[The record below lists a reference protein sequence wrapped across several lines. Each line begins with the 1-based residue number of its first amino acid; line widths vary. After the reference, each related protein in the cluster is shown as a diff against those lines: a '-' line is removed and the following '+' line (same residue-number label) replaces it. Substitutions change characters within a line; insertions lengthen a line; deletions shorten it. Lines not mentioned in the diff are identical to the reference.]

1 MYGLVDAQL
10 KSFHLFISS
19 KMWTQSSSLNC
30 LARRSSNSN
39 KTLAAKFI
47 VLKITMFMNF
57 YFNKLNFL
65 QNVININQLIF
76 LHKIKYRQKF
86 FYSINII
93 MKVKA
98 LDIYEKITNRW
109 IFNPNK
115 IVFTGYIVQSN
126 PVSRV
131 GTKFFSINNDK
142 RWWQWS
148 KIVTQRSN
156 TLSLFYS
163 ELYFM
168 SNFTQQSTR

>member
-1 MYGLVDAQL
+1 MHSLNHSTYLYPPKCEHSL
-10 KSFHLFISS
+10 PP
-19 KMWTQSSSLNC
+19 LNC

-57 YFNKLNFL
+57 YFTKLNFL

-93 MKVKA
+93 MKIKA

-148 KIVTQRSN
+148 IYNVLRKILT
-156 TLSLFYS
+156 SLTT
-163 ELYFM
+163 E
-168 SNFTQQSTR
+168 SNFSFILYLFCISVRFIKK

>member
-1 MYGLVDAQL
+1 MHSLNHSTYLYPPKCEHSL
-10 KSFHLFISS
+10 PP
-19 KMWTQSSSLNC
+19 LNC

-168 SNFTQQSTR
+168 SNFTQ